1 MRLCVLPFA
10 DLSVRKV
17 NSHQRTNVCSVEE
30 TGEPAVE
37 QDDEGLVLRA
47 RSGDQAAARALFDRY
62 RELAYRIA
70 YHQLGR
76 GEEALDVVQEAFIKA
91 FSGLARLR
99 DPARFQAWFLRIV
112 TNQAR
117 DFGRQVRRRDRLGLL
132 APGTA
137 ARGDEDAAEAAPQ
150 AMDTR
155 TPGEQAEASE
165 LAEGLRLGLADL
177 DEDHRQALLLVSQ
190 GGLSYREVAEVLGIP
205 IGTVMSRLHYARRSL
220 RDWLQKRGYL

>member
-1 MRLCVLPFA
+1 M
-10 DLSVRKV
+10 
-17 NSHQRTNVCSVEE
+17 NSDQRTNVYVTEE
-30 TGEPAVE
+30 VGKPAVE
-37 QDDEGLVLRA
+37 QDDEQLVLQA

-76 GEEALDVVQEAFIKA
+76 AEEALDVVQEAFIKA
-91 FSGLARLR
+91 FSGLSRLR
-99 DPARFQAWFLRIV
+99 EPARFQAWFLRIV

-117 DFGRQVRRRDRLGLL
+117 DSGRQVRRRDRLGLL
-132 APGTA
+132 ASGTA
-137 ARGDEDAAEAAPQ
+137 ARTDEEAAEAAPQ
-150 AMDTR
+150 GMDTR
-155 TPGEQAEASE
+155 TPGEQAEAGE
-165 LAEGLRLGLADL
+165 LAEGLRIGLADL
-177 DEDHRQALLLVSQ
+177 DEDHRQVLLLVSQ